1 MKVKLYSRSIKL
13 AAGLAIL
20 STMSISR
27 ASASLVVDGVNNET
41 SQTFY
46 TVSSTDL
53 IEGLQGGGP
62 SNSNFAT
69 DGSAGGSFEGYM
81 GQDGTPYSV
90 TFALNTTINTAGYD
104 ITTINTYTGWSS
116 YRVNQYYDIY
126 YTTVDN
132 ASWTLLTSV
141 TYQPYDFPNGAPGNV
156 STWVN
161 VTDTTGVLASGVN
174 SLRFDMK
181 VQTVG
186 DAPNL
191 GASYR
196 EIDVFGVASVPEPGT
211 VALLAIGGLALV
223 MLRRRGRL
231 V

>member
-1 MKVKLYSRSIKL
+1 
-13 AAGLAIL
+13 
-20 STMSISR
+20 
-27 ASASLVVDGVNNET
+27 
-41 SQTFY
+41 
-46 TVSSTDL
+46 
-53 IEGLQGGGP
+53 
-62 SNSNFAT
+62 
-69 DGSAGGSFEGYM
+69 
-81 GQDGTPYSV
+81 V

-141 TYQPYDFPNGAPGNV
+141 TYQPYDFPIGAPGNV

-161 VTDTTGVLASGVN
+161 VTDTTGVLAFGVN

-211 VALLAIGGLALV
+211 VALLVIGGLALV
-223 MLRRRGRL
+223 MLRRHRRL